1 MPSLTEEQQSAIQSI
16 DKHVLVSAG
25 AGSGKTFV
33 LVERY
38 IKVLESN
45 PQAGINDIIA
55 VTYTKKAAEEM
66 RSRLKSRLK
75 ELVEK
80 SEGEQGKRW
89 IKCLA
94 ELESARIGT
103 IHSLCDSI
111 LKTFPAEA
119 GIDPNF
125 EILDELER
133 AELLAQSIDDAL
145 HMIIDQP
152 VDQYIELLDYPVE
165 SIRGWVADFLR
176 SPLKYRESMKRF
188 GNCSIDDMRLFAAK
202 LIADDI
208 ERSLRELLS
217 DSVFKA
223 EMSYLIDT
231 PWSDRESKLGLLQN
245 QMLSHL
251 HVIADTTLGI
261 GERWQAV
268 TLLSSMESAKNAG
281 GPSAKEMRDCMRIIR
296 TAVSK
301 LAMRHKSELNDA
313 DQRSFLLI
321 KALIELSNDA
331 LSRYERI
338 KQQHQK
344 LDFDD
349 LIERCQQLL
358 SGENYRSSFALR
370 QLCKTLQ
377 AILVDEFQDTNWT
390 QAKMLTALA
399 TNKAHLFLIGDDK
412 QSIYKFQGADVG
424 TFNACKTYI
433 SSMTSETVDELRKE
447 TAENYN
453 LPLLAGT
460 GEEMTLSMSFRSH
473 PQIVNFVNHI
483 FSTLFEL
490 KRKPKPLAK
499 SGGAECTGA
508 EGVLVD
514 KLTMQEGD
522 VSGES
527 QMEIIEELRFEQSSL
542 PQVKK
547 WTTHQVEGST
557 APRDDFKSQFQ
568 ALRPARAGEE
578 EEMRVDVIY
587 TPAPDEDELDQR
599 AEIDRLEAEQ
609 TALWI
614 KDKVESGVEV
624 FDKERG
630 VNRAL
635 KYSDFAVLLQANGD
649 FAGIEAALS
658 KEAIPF
664 VSIAGSG
671 FLERQE
677 VFDLE
682 NLLKWLI
689 CPQDSHALFAVL
701 RSPLIGFSDDILHE
715 LKAGKSTSLWQCLL
729 LKSQEAGQ
737 EELRAARRLLQDLH
751 RDSGRLSLPDILR
764 KAVLVTGYDIV
775 LLTASSG
782 KQKSRNVWKFL
793 ALASQHKHM
802 GVAEFLK
809 ALESMRELGVK
820 NLTDAP
826 LCADDAVKI
835 MTIHRSKG
843 LEFAAVAL
851 PRLAR
856 GVLSMPRK
864 VLFGKDFAIAFDCTR
879 DSEEEK
885 PAFYIA
891 ANNLNK
897 RMDEEEKKRLL
908 YVALTRARDFLGLF
922 VNSRCKRGVN
932 FGKWLISSLDLPE
945 PDCEVDNFTMS
956 AGFGSERCN
965 WNVIQAVAPQPV
977 ATAEAEVLPVV
988 GNSLAVANSFL
999 DEFPEFTN
1007 DSLELARESALVF
1020 ETLDVSKMDLSLL
1033 DDNLL
1038 TEHTYNPV
1046 PWQALLRACPN
1057 DPTPT
1062 VHATIAGNYFHLLM
1076 QRLGPGLELP
1086 SENERRN
1093 LLLHHEVSISDES
1106 QQELMLRESERL
1118 LLLFSGSKLH
1128 NLMRNARRTLFEHS
1142 YTIVRDGK
1150 EKDFRPDLLIED
1162 VQGQWHIVDFKTDQF
1177 DVKHISKQVKS
1188 HHSQLATYVDDL
1200 ATLLGIHAK
1209 AWLYFA
1215 HHGRLEAVDM
1225 ASPFQLSLFPL

>member
-1 MPSLTEEQQSAIQSI
+1 MPSLTEEQQNAIQSI

-38 IKVLESN
+38 IRVLAEN
-45 PQAGINDIIA
+45 PHAGINDIIA

-66 RSRLKSRLK
+66 RSRLKARLK

-80 SEGEQGKRW
+80 SEGDEAKRW

-133 AELLAQSIDDAL
+133 AELLSQSIDDAL

-152 VDQYIELLDYPVE
+152 IDQYFELLEYPVE
-165 SIRGWVADFLR
+165 SIRTWVADFLR
-176 SPLKYRESMKRF
+176 SPLKYRESLRRF
-188 GNCSIDDMRLFAAK
+188 GNCSLDEMRLFAAE
-202 LIADDI
+202 LIAADI
-208 ERSLRELLS
+208 ERSLRELTA
-217 DSVFKA
+217 DPIFKA

-245 QMLSHL
+245 EMLSYL
-251 HVIADTTLGI
+251 RVICDFSLGI
-261 GERWQAV
+261 GARWQAV
-268 TLLSSMESAKNAG
+268 SALAAMESAKNAG
-281 GPSAKEMRDCMRIIR
+281 GPNAKEMRNCMRIIR
-296 TAVSK
+296 TAVGK
-301 LAMRHKSELNDA
+301 LALRHRAELNEA
-313 DQRSFLLI
+313 DQRSFMLI

-358 SGENYRSSFALR
+358 SPDNYRSSFALR

-399 TNKAHLFLIGDDK
+399 SNKAHLFLIGDDK

-424 TFNACKTYI
+424 TFNACKTYV
-433 SSMTSETVDELRKE
+433 SSMTAEAVDEDRKMI
-447 TAENYN
+447 AEAYR
-453 LPLLAGT
+453 LPLLSGA

-483 FSTLFEL
+483 FSSLFEL
-490 KRKPKPLAK
+490 KPRKIA
-499 SGGAECTGA
+499 
-508 EGVLVD
+508 
-514 KLTMQEGD
+514 
-522 VSGES
+522 
-527 QMEIIEELRFEQSSL
+527 SSRTIL
-542 PQVKK
+542 PVQDSSPAADSLK
-547 WTTHQVEGST
+547 
-557 APRDDFKSQFQ
+557 RDDFKSQFQ
-568 ALRPARAGEE
+568 ALRPARSGEE
-578 EEMRVDVIY
+578 DDIRVDVIY
-587 TPAPDEDELDQR
+587 TPLPEAEELDQR

-614 KDKVESGVEV
+614 RDKVESGVEV
-624 FDKERG
+624 FDKEKG
-630 VNRAL
+630 INRPL
-635 KYSDFAVLLQANGD
+635 TYSDFAVLLQANGD
-649 FAGIEAALS
+649 FAGIEAALA
-658 KEAIPF
+658 KENIPF

-671 FLERQE
+671 FLDRQE
-677 VFDLE
+677 VYDLE

-689 CPQDSHALFAVL
+689 CPQDSHALFAIL
-701 RSPLIGFSDDILHE
+701 RSPLLGFSDDILHE
-715 LKAGKSTSLWQCLL
+715 LKAGKNTSLWQCLL
-729 LKSQEAGQ
+729 LKSQEPGQ
-737 EELRAARRLLQDLH
+737 DELRVARRLLQDLH

-764 KAVLVTGYDIV
+764 RAVLLTGYDIV

-802 GVAEFLK
+802 SVAEFLN
-809 ALESMRELGVK
+809 ALNSMRELGVK

-856 GVLSMPRK
+856 GVQSQPRK

-879 DSEEEK
+879 DPEEEK

-932 FGKWLISSLDLPE
+932 FGKWLISSLGLPE
-945 PDCEVDNFTMS
+945 ADCEVDNFTMS
-956 AGFGSERCN
+956 AGFGAEQSN
-965 WNVIQAVAPQPV
+965 WNVIQAVAASSQSKAVGESESQLALPQNIV
-977 ATAEAEVLPVV
+977 S
-988 GNSLAVANSFL
+988 NMFL
-999 DEFPEFTN
+999 EEFPEFTN
-1007 DSLELARESALVF
+1007 ESLELALESNFAC
-1020 ETLDVSKMDLSLL
+1020 ETLDISKMDLSLL
-1033 DDNLL
+1033 DESLL
-1038 TEHTYNPV
+1038 AEHTYNPV

-1057 DPTPT
+1057 DAVPS

-1076 QRLGPGLELP
+1076 QRLGPALELP
-1086 SENERRN
+1086 SERERRN
-1093 LLLHHEVSISDES
+1093 LLLHHEVAISDEA

-1128 NLMRNARRTLFEHS
+1128 SLMRNARRTLFEHS
-1142 YTIVRDGK
+1142 YTIVRDGR
-1150 EKDFRPDLLIED
+1150 ERDFRPDLLIED

-1177 DVKHISKQVKS
+1177 EVKQISKQIKS
-1188 HHSQLATYVDDL
+1188 HQAQLATYVDDL
-1200 ATLLGIHAK
+1200 ALLLGINAK

-1215 HHGRLEAVDM
+1215 HHGRLESVDM